1 MLPSTAQ
8 VGHLLRRVSQSV
20 VKPRI
25 GIIGGYHG
33 INAGDLALGY
43 SVRQQLERIQISSGL
58 QTIYNLDRWRWPV
71 TEQAI
76 IGGGAVGYND
86 ALGKVY
92 KRYKSNLKKVALLGV
107 DFNEQ
112 EYTESAMELL
122 HNAKWISC
130 RSVEQAERLRSLTQ
144 RKDIGEHPDL
154 AFALQF
160 DTIHSQKKANHLKPV
175 FLVNVVPLYAKIIQ
189 GEMFPVKQYAKERPE
204 LYESW
209 SIMNTRYVQ
218 YVRGLVKEAL
228 HRNYRVET
236 LPFTPMD
243 EAAGKLIFKNLPVLH
258 NPYVPDPNYLINK
271 IQWSHTVF
279 ATRFHATIFGMKL
292 GKKMIPFAYARKNER
307 LLESLGMPAHLFYT
321 PVQLKTTTPEINI
334 DATYQFEAQCI
345 SDLQTQAHSAIHNCI
360 NSLQVF

>member
-20 VKPRI
+20 VKPRV

-71 TEQAI
+71 AEHAI

-92 KRYKSNLKKVALLGV
+92 KRYKSNLQKVALLGV

-112 EYTESAMELL
+112 HYTASAMELL
-122 HNAKWISC
+122 HHAKWISC
-130 RSVEQAERLRSLTQ
+130 RSAEQAERLRSLTQ
-144 RKDIGEHPDL
+144 REDIGVHPDL

-160 DTIHSQKKANHLKPV
+160 DTPNSQKQANNFKPV

-189 GEMFPVKQYAKERPE
+189 GEMIPVKQYAQERPD

-209 SIMNTRYVQ
+209 SVMNDRYVQ
-218 YVRGLVKEAL
+218 YVRELVKEAL
-228 HRNYRVET
+228 QRNYRVET

-243 EAAGKLIFKNLPVLH
+243 AAAGKLILKNLPVLH
-258 NPYVPDPNYLINK
+258 NPYVPDPAYLINK
-271 IQWSHTVF
+271 IHRAHTVF

-292 GKKMIPFAYARKNER
+292 GTKIIPFAYARKNER
-307 LLESLGMPAHLFYT
+307 LLESLGMPSHLFYT
-321 PVQLKTTTPEINI
+321 PVQLKTTAPEVNI
-334 DATYQFEAQCI
+334 DAAYQFEAQRI
-345 SDLQTQAHSAIHNCI
+345 SDLQVQAQSAIHNCI
-360 NSLQVF
+360 NSLQLS